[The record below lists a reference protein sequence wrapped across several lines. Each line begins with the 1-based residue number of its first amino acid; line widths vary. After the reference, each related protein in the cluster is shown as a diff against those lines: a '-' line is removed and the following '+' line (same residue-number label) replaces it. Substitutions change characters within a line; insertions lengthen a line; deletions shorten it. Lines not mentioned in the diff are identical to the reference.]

1 MSRYRVTWIID
12 IDEGN
17 VNTVLD
23 AARAALEIQRNP
35 DSIAVV
41 FEVADEDGD
50 NAMMVDLA
58 DGSVVQVST

>member
-1 MSRYRVTWIID
+1 MSRYRVTWVINIED
-12 IDEGN
+12 

-41 FEVADEDGD
+41 FEVADDDGGYT
-50 NAMMVDLA
+50 MRVDLA
-58 DGSVVQVST
+58 DDSVMEVFT

>member
-1 MSRYRVTWIID
+1 MSRYRVTWVID
-12 IDEGN
+12 IED

-35 DSIAVV
+35 DSWATV
-41 FEVADEDGD
+41 FEVADDDGGYT
-50 NAMMVDLA
+50 MRVDLT